1 MPPLSILIIFEIIAI
16 LILLSTRNILGDA
29 TKKIGHERRLR
40 REMKELQKKPFV
52 QHSHQRCDQMGIE
65 RSQVYSKLILTGDE
79 LFNRLADKR
88 ELIENAEPFIN
99 QLYRFVK
106 GADFFALLTD
116 EDGCIL
122 TIIGDENIL
131 KEAFSYKMIP
141 GAFMDEP
148 NIGTNAMGT
157 AIVEKVPVQISGEE
171 HYIASYHKWTC
182 SAAPIRDSNGKIIG
196 TMDLTGYSKNVHPHT
211 LGMVV
216 AAANAIE
223 HILQVRDYNEELSLA
238 KHYNDTIIDSISA
251 GILTADVSGAIKTV
265 NHHIPELFGYSVAEI
280 RGMKAWQLFD
290 GWEQVLASAAANQGY
305 VEEEV
310 FVNSRKNKLQL
321 ILSTYPIIDNSNT
334 LRDIIFVFKDVKK
347 IRKLANRIMGRKAVY
362 TFDKIIGKN
371 EHFCKV
377 IAFAKKIADS
387 RSGILILGESG
398 TGKELFAQA
407 IHNHS
412 DRREEPFV
420 ALNCG
425 AIPKTLIEAELFGY
439 EEGAFTGAKASGNPG
454 KFEIADGGTLF
465 LDEIGE
471 MPLDM
476 QTRLLRII
484 EEGTVSRVGS
494 TKEFVVD
501 VRIIA
506 ASNKDLREEVE
517 KGNFRKDLY
526 YRLNVLPLILPRL
539 SQRKDDI
546 PILIDYFMNR
556 ISKKLNKKP
565 YPLTAEQMEQLMNYE
580 WPGNIRELENFVELI
595 INAESLPIEMP
606 EEGKHSVPSLNPW
619 ESEPASWE
627 RDPEDQ
633 DLTLGELERQHIL
646 RTLTKYHGNIS
657 LSAKALGISRN
668 TLYRS
673 IETHHID
680 CSKLKH

>member
-1 MPPLSILIIFEIIAI
+1 M
-16 LILLSTRNILGDA
+16 
-29 TKKIGHERRLR
+29 KKIYD
-40 REMKELQKKPFV
+40 KTFV
-52 QHSHQRCDQMGIE
+52 QRSHQRCDEMGIE
-65 RSQVYSKLILTGDE
+65 KKQVYSKRILTGDACFSRMSE
-79 LFNRLADKR
+79 RRD
-88 ELIENAEPFIN
+88 LIENAEPFIN
-99 QLYRFVK
+99 QLYSFVK
-106 GADFFALLTD
+106 GTDFFALLTD
-116 EDGCIL
+116 EEGCIL

-131 KEAFSYKMIP
+131 EEAFSYKMMP
-141 GAFMDEP
+141 GAFMDEA

-157 AIVEKVPVQISGEE
+157 ALAEKMPVQVSGEE
-171 HYIASYHKWTC
+171 HYIEAYHKWTC
-182 SAAPIRDSNGKIIG
+182 SAAPIRDSRGKIIG
-196 TMDLTGYSKNVHPHT
+196 TMDLTGYSKHVHPHT

-223 HILQVRDYNEELSLA
+223 HILQVKDYNEALCLE
-238 KHYNDTIIDSISA
+238 KHYNDAVINSISA
-251 GILTADVSGAIKTV
+251 GILTADLNGTIKTV
-265 NHHIPELFGYSVAEI
+265 NNYIPELFGYTTAEI
-280 RGMKAWQLFD
+280 RQMKTWQLFD
-290 GWEQVLASAAANQGY
+290 GWEQVLTSSSALRGY

-310 FVNSRKNKLQL
+310 FVNARKNKRQL
-321 ILSTYPIIDNSNT
+321 ILSTYPILDSDNK
-334 LRDIIFVFKDVKK
+334 LRDIIFIFKDVKK

-371 EHFCKV
+371 EHFCRV
-377 IAFAKKIADS
+377 IEFAKKVADS

-412 DRREEPFV
+412 DRREEAFV

-439 EEGAFTGAKASGNPG
+439 EEGAFTGAKSSGNPG

-494 TKEFVVD
+494 TNEFVVD

-506 ASNKDLREEVE
+506 ASNKDLQEEVK

-526 YRLNVLPLILPRL
+526 YRLNVLPIMLPPL
-539 SQRKDDI
+539 SHRKDDI
-546 PILIDYFMNR
+546 PILIDYFMTR
-556 ISKKLNKKP
+556 ISKRLNKRP
-565 YPLTAEQMEQLMNYE
+565 YSLTPGQMQQLMNYD

-595 INAESLPIEMP
+595 INAESLPIEMHLQGLHGSQSFNQLVTQTDP
-606 EEGKHSVPSLNPW
+606 CNWEAEEKEISLDELVKKHIIK
-619 ESEPASWE
+619 
-627 RDPEDQ
+627 
-633 DLTLGELERQHIL
+633 TLERHQ
-646 RTLTKYHGNIS
+646 GNIS

-668 TLYRS
+668 TLYRN
-673 IETHHID
+673 IEANEIN
-680 CSKLKH
+680 CSKLKQ

>member
-1 MPPLSILIIFEIIAI
+1 MNTAKEVSEKTFI
-16 LILLSTRNILGDA
+16 
-29 TKKIGHERRLR
+29 RR
-40 REMKELQKKPFV
+40 
-52 QHSHQRCDQMGIE
+52 SHQRCDQMGIE
-65 RSQVYSKLILTGDE
+65 RNQVYSKKILTGDD
-79 LFNRLADKR
+79 LFVRLSEKR
-88 ELIENAEPFIN
+88 HLIENVKPFIN
-99 QLYRFVK
+99 QIYGFVK
-106 GADFFALLTD
+106 GTDFFALLTD
-116 EDGCIL
+116 EEGCIL

-157 AIVEKVPVQISGEE
+157 ALAEKMPVQVSGKE
-171 HYIASYHKWTC
+171 HYIESYHKWTC
-182 SAAPIRDSNGKIIG
+182 SAAPIRDRHGKILG
-196 TMDLTGYSKNVHPHT
+196 TIDLTGYSKQVHPHT

-223 HILQVRDYNEELSLA
+223 HILKEKNYNEELYLA

-251 GILTADVSGAIKTV
+251 GILTADVNGVIKTV
-265 NHHIPELFGYSVAEI
+265 NHYIPELFGYSASEL
-280 RGMKAWQLFD
+280 REMKVWQLFD
-290 GWEQVLASAAANQGY
+290 GWEQVLTSSAARRGF

-310 FVNSRKNKLQL
+310 FVNSKRNKLQL
-321 ILSTYPIIDNSNT
+321 ILSTYPIIDSYNK

-371 EHFCKV
+371 EHFCRV
-377 IAFAKKIADS
+377 VEFAKKIADS

-439 EEGAFTGAKASGNPG
+439 EEGAFTGAKTSGNPG

-506 ASNKDLREEVE
+506 ASNKDLKEEVE
-517 KGNFRKDLY
+517 QGNFRKDLY
-526 YRLNVLPLILPRL
+526 YRLNVLPLMLPPLR
-539 SQRKDDI
+539 QRKDDI
-546 PILIDYFMNR
+546 PILIDYFMKR
-556 ISKKLNKKP
+556 ISKRLNKRP
-565 YPLTAEQMEQLMNYE
+565 FELAEAQMQQIMNYE

-595 INAESLPIEMP
+595 INAESLPLEIPQENAMTAN
-606 EEGKHSVPSLNPW
+606 GLPSLVAQIKPGDW
-619 ESEPASWE
+619 RFDEK
-627 RDPEDQ
+627 
-633 DLTLGELERQHIL
+633 DLTLNEMEKHFIL
-646 RTLTKYHGNIS
+646 HTLSKYHGNIS
-657 LSAKALGISRN
+657 LSAKVLGISRN

-673 IETHHID
+673 IENYGID
-680 CSKLKH
+680 CSNLKQ

>member
-1 MPPLSILIIFEIIAI
+1 MLPPAI
-16 LILLSTRNILGDA
+16 LCYTHA
-29 TKKIGHERRLR
+29 KKYRDKSECSHENRIQK
-40 REMKELQKKPFV
+40 ENSMKEQPKKTFV
-52 QHSHQRCDQMGIE
+52 QHSHLRCDQMGIE

-79 LFNRLADKR
+79 LFDRLTEKR
-88 ELIENAEPFIN
+88 QLIENAEPFIN

-116 EDGCIL
+116 EEGCIL

-157 AIVEKVPVQISGEE
+157 ALAEKMPVQISGNE
-171 HYIASYHKWTC
+171 HYIESYHKWTC

-196 TMDLTGYSKNVHPHT
+196 TMDLTGYSKQVHPHT

-223 HILQVRDYNEELSLA
+223 HILQVKDYNEALSLS
-238 KHYNDTIIDSISA
+238 KQYTDTIIDSISA
-251 GILTADVSGAIKTV
+251 GILTADVNGIIKTI
-265 NHHIPELFGYSVAEI
+265 NHYIPELFGYSAAEI
-280 RGMKAWQLFD
+280 REMKVWQLFE
-290 GWEQVLASAAANQGY
+290 GWEQVLSSAAANHGY

-310 FVNSRKNKLQL
+310 YVNSRKNKLQL
-321 ILSTYPIIDNSNT
+321 ILSTYPIFDSSNT
-334 LRDIIFVFKDVKK
+334 LRDIVFVFKDVKK

-377 IAFAKKIADS
+377 IEYAKKIADS
-387 RSGILILGESG
+387 RSGILITGESG

-412 DRREEPFV
+412 DRREEAFV

-425 AIPKTLIEAELFGY
+425 AIPRTLIEAELFGY
-439 EEGAFTGAKASGNPG
+439 VEGAFTGAKTSGNPG

-476 QTRLLRII
+476 QPRLLRII

-506 ASNKDLREEVE
+506 ATNKDLKEEVE

-526 YRLNVLPLILPRL
+526 YRLNVLPLVLPCL

-565 YPLTAEQMEQLMNYE
+565 YPLTEVQMEQLMNYE

-595 INAESLPIEMP
+595 INAESMPIEMP
-606 EEGKHSVPSLNPW
+606 KEGGQSVHSLSPW
-619 ESEPASWE
+619 ENE
-627 RDPEDQ
+627 RAPWDLKTEDQ
-633 DLTLGELERQHIL
+633 DISLEELERQYIL
-646 RTLTKYHGNIS
+646 RTLAKYHSNIS

-673 IETHHID
+673 IETFHID
-680 CSKLKH
+680 CSKLKQ